1 MLWPRFRCR
10 RRNGPLCPFPTVAG
24 WQTLQRKSGLWARLV
39 IRWCRWTHDGA
50 GSGLALQTLLIEQ
63 ANLATL
69 QRARR
74 PAVGALSDR
83 LQDINGVLCHNA
95 TDRLRYLLNK
105 SWREKR
111 L

>member
-1 MLWPRFRCR
+1 MP
-10 RRNGPLCPFPTVAG
+10 PFPRQTTQGATLSFPNGGRVADVAVQIG
-24 WQTLQRKSGLWARLV
+24 DVVK
-39 IRWCRWTHDGA
+39 A
-50 GSGLALQTLLIEQ
+50 GDSPASLDMTALALAVGRAPQTLLIEQ
-63 ANLATL
+63 ANLAML

-95 TDRLRYLLNK
+95 TDRLRYLLNE